1 MKKSLFFL
9 PLAVLLCPTVI
20 HAEAI
25 TDGSV
30 GAIKSLSGNF
40 EVPASLGTTSGTNL
54 FHSFQTF
61 NINSGESAT
70 FTGAGNITNV
80 ISRVTGG
87 KISTIDGVL
96 RSQVGKADFYFIN
109 PAGVVFGKDAK
120 LDVPASFYASTEN
133 SLRFKDGV
141 NYSAADLKNNT
152 LSISMP
158 EQFGMLDANAQN
170 NSLLGIDSAKLSV
183 NEKQTLGLASGNIQ
197 ISDNAQLNAPDG
209 NIIIAA
215 NNEAIITD
223 SLVNADGNGQG
234 KIAVSTKE
242 LTMENSIVTASNVG
256 AVDMKAGEGV
266 EITTANLDL
275 FNHSQIRSTSYDAGA
290 GGDVNINASG
300 NIDVK
305 SGSVI
310 SAHSLAN
317 GKGGVVNINAVSL
330 NLDGKNQSDTDFTG
344 IATNAN
350 PNSTAQAGQV
360 NVQVDSLTI
369 ENGAQMNS
377 STFGE
382 GDANSVTVMA
392 KNITIDGKGSA
403 FATGIGSNANP
414 NSNGNAGNIAITS
427 DNVNLSNGGTINSVT
442 FSTGDA
448 GSIQVDAKTVAID
461 GQNNKTKVT
470 GISSDTAGSTG
481 NAGQVVLN
489 AKQLTIN
496 NTGTISSSTMGSGL
510 GGTVQVKSDNVD
522 INGKGSED
530 NLLTGIFS
538 NAYGTGN
545 AGNVS
550 VNADLLT
557 LTEKGRITSNTI
569 GQGQGGEVN
578 VQANKLAIDG
588 NNNGVFTGVASNTV
602 GKGDG
607 GAIKINA
614 SDINIEN
621 AGRITTNTR
630 SQGKAGSI
638 VVKADNI
645 NIDAKNSLY
654 LAGIA
659 AAASPESTG
668 QIGNVEVSATNK
680 LVLKNDAV
688 ISVKNR
694 ANIEH
699 PESIVAGTIS
709 IKAGDVYLQNN
720 SSISAEST
728 GNIDASNIRA
738 QILRGLWMNNSSITM
753 QAQSG
758 NGGAISMN
766 SGAVIDMFSSVI
778 TTSVESSTG
787 NGGNITVSTQNLVLD
802 DGAVQAN
809 AYSGNGGDVL
819 LQIDSLVGSRNQVQ
833 QGGKKIDIG
842 TDAKQTIW
850 KTSSN
855 VRNVIQAASEFGL
868 SGQVTVTSPQ
878 INLSGVLAGLST
890 EQFDPNILR
899 QDYCAIGTGS
909 SLTNKGYGA
918 LPVKPSDLLY

>member
-1 MKKSLFFL
+1 MKKSHFFF
-9 PLAVLLCPTVI
+9 PLVVLLCPAVI
-20 HAEAI
+20 YAEAI

-30 GAIKSLSGNF
+30 GAVKSLSGNF

-61 NINSGESAT
+61 NINSNESAT
-70 FTGAGNITNV
+70 FTGASNITNV

-87 KISTIDGVL
+87 KISTIDGAL

-120 LDVPASFYASTEN
+120 LDVPASFYASTAN

-141 NYSAADLKNNT
+141 NYSAVDLKNNT
-152 LSISMP
+152 LSVSTP
-158 EQFGMLDANAQN
+158 EKFGMLDANSQN
-170 NSLLGIDSAKLSV
+170 NSLLGIESAKLSV
-183 NEKQTLGLASGNIQ
+183 NEKQTLGLASENVQ

-209 NIIIAA
+209 KIIIAA
-215 NNEAIITD
+215 NNQAKITG

-234 KIAVSTKE
+234 KIAVSAKE
-242 LTMENSIVTASNVG
+242 LTIENSIVTASNIG
-256 AVDMKAGEGV
+256 AVNMAAGEGV
-266 EITTANLDL
+266 NITTANLNLMD
-275 FNHSQIRSTSYDAGA
+275 HSQIRSHSYDAGS
-290 GGDVNINASG
+290 GGNVDVNASG
-300 NIDVK
+300 NITVQN
-305 SGSVI
+305 GSVI
-310 SAHSLAN
+310 SSHSLAS
-317 GKGGVVNINAVSL
+317 GKGGVVNINAASL
-330 NLDGKNQSDTDFTG
+330 SLDGKDQSDTDFTG
-344 IATNAN
+344 IAANAN
-350 PNSTAQAGQV
+350 PNSTSQAGQV

-382 GDANSVTVMA
+382 GDANSVTITA

-414 NSNGNAGNIAITS
+414 DSSGHAGNIAITS
-427 DNVNLSNGGTINSVT
+427 DNISIANGGTINSAT

-448 GSIQVDAKTVAID
+448 GSVQLDAKTILID
-461 GQNNKTKVT
+461 GKNNQTKVT
-470 GISSDTAGSTG
+470 GISSDTNGSTG
-481 NAGQVVLN
+481 NAGQVSVN

-496 NTGTISSSTMGSGL
+496 NTGTISSSTMGSGQ
-510 GGTVQVKSDNVD
+510 GGTVHVKSDNVD
-522 INGKGSED
+522 INGKGSAD
-530 NLLTGIFS
+530 NLFTGILS
-538 NAYGTGN
+538 NAVGTGK

-550 VNADLLT
+550 VDANTLT
-557 LTEKGRITSNTI
+557 LTEKGRIASNTY
-569 GQGQGGEVN
+569 GNGEGGDVN
-578 VQANKLAIDG
+578 VQARNVSING
-588 NNNGVFTGVASNTV
+588 NNSNVYTGIASNTYNN
-602 GKGDG
+602 GDAG
-607 GAIKINA
+607 TVTLHA

-621 AGRITTNTR
+621 AGRVTTNTR
-630 SQGKAGSI
+630 GQGKAGSL
-638 VVKADNI
+638 VVNADNI
-645 NIDAKNSLY
+645 TIDAKNSPY

-668 QIGNVEVSATNK
+668 QIGNVDVAVTNK
-680 LVLKNDAV
+680 LVIKNGGQ
-688 ISVKNR
+688 ISVQNR
-694 ANIEH
+694 ATIEH
-699 PESIVAGTIS
+699 PEKIVAGTIS
-709 IKAGDVYLQNN
+709 VKAGDVYLQNGLIN
-720 SSISAEST
+720 AQST
-728 GNIDASNIRA
+728 GNVDASNIRA
-738 QILRGLWMNNSSITM
+738 QILRGLWMNNSAITM
-753 QAQSG
+753 QAKSG
-758 NGGAISMN
+758 NGGAIFMG

-819 LQIDSLVGSRNQVQ
+819 LKIDSLVGSREQVQ
-833 QGGKKIDIG
+833 QGGKKIDMG
-842 TDAKQTIW
+842 ADPKQTIW
-850 KTSSN
+850 KASSN

-918 LPVKPSDLLY
+918 LPAKPSDLLY